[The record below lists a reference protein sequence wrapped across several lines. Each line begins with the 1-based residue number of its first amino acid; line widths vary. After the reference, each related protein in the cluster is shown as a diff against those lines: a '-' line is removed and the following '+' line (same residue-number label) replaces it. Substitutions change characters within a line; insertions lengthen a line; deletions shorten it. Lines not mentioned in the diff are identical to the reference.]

1 MSYYN
6 VARLCNERKGSKQKN
21 MQLAKQRRERQKRKS
36 TRRESARGTSTS
48 AGSKEKLAERLRAGG
63 AGLFAVGA
71 RALAMAPVVVAG
83 ENPGMRGSGA
93 GAGSVLPLSACTKDI
108 FIYLQMF
115 PQACIHAHMHACTYK
130 HAHTYIHTCMHVC
143 IHTFIY
149 EHMHIHIHT
158 YMNIT

>member
-93 GAGSVLPLSACTKDI
+93 GAGRVLPLSACTKDI

-115 PQACIHAHMHACTYK
+115 PQACIHAHMHACIYK
-130 HAHTYIHTCMHVC
+130 HAHTYIHAYMHACMYAYIHSYINTC
-143 IHTFIY
+143 IY
-149 EHMHIHIHT
+149 TYTHI
-158 YMNIT
+158 